1 MAHFFVNRYER
12 EGLPKKEDKPALKI
26 IASAKDYLN
35 EEPSIDLIND
45 SKLKN
50 YALQHPEQNMVQ
62 LFSKLNYT
70 IPKNQE
76 EFDDPKFNGSF
87 IFKRDNRGNIVPREN
102 IYWNQKH
109 VKNYQNSQ
117 SSFYSLLAESNE
129 CERDKASLHS
139 IEKMFKKNQKRRKL
153 DKSQCKICRER
164 KSYRPS
170 LNKDNTEEK
179 KLLIYNACIMHYSE
193 ELDNKPIKNIT
204 LDDFK
209 DLGQIYYI
217 IKIASNPKEQNTNWE
232 NDNNSNNNI
241 IPEKELFNIKY
252 ISSLYKNS
260 IITKQKFGPFS
271 YVKGDSQIIA
281 EEIAKIKIETQN
293 LLGIKSNNI
302 LFDKYT
308 IFLILKAKRI
318 KLDDIL
324 SRNQNYFKFYV
335 EGKLIPCPVKVKFY
349 SKCSREKIDNF
360 HSIMKKIKINEELF
374 IAFAFNPT
382 YYFDNYHLRYE
393 NKDVWEYVYYV
404 DSSKANPKVEEIF
417 NEINNN

>member
-1 MAHFFVNRYER
+1 MAHFFVNRFER

-26 IASAKDYLN
+26 IAFPKDYYN

-117 SSFYSLLAESNE
+117 TSFYSLLDEENE

-404 DSSKANPKVEEIF
+404 DSSKANPRVEEIF